1 MKNLKRILPFL
12 LCLVLTV
19 SAVASCS
26 FAYAAEADQ
35 SPPTVESGDSEGDS
49 EAPVSTGMLDTT
61 ASLGK
66 VLLDGIWSLF
76 GVSVPGFDFTFGQM
90 WLGVLLCSISI
101 LVVRMI
107 FSFGGGSRGESPRT
121 SSTDHPKISK
131 ERRHDEF

>member
-19 SAVASCS
+19 SVAASLTV
-26 FAYAAEADQ
+26 AYACPAT
-35 SPPTVESGDSEGDS
+35 PPIIDESGDSEEDG
-49 EAPVSTGMLDTT
+49 ETPASTGMLDTT

-66 VLLDGIWSLF
+66 VLLNGIWSLF
-76 GVSVPGFDFTFGQM
+76 GVSVPGFEFTFVQM
-90 WLGVLLCSISI
+90 RLGILLCSISI

-107 FSFGGGSRGESPRT
+107 FSFGGSRGESPRT
-121 SSTDHPKISK
+121 SSIDRPKISK

>member
-1 MKNLKRILPFL
+1 MKNLYRILPLL

-19 SAVASCS
+19 STAASFAVA
-26 FAYAAEADQ
+26 YACPAT
-35 SPPTVESGDSEGDS
+35 PPVVDDGGDSEEDS